1 MPEGREE
8 CQESSTRSRVFAR
21 FDPRPARQRSYR
33 ELRRPETQ
41 RGGPGRSAR
50 TFEIYSSNKTCS
62 SWSGSPDRRIL
73 KTAEPLGPQW
83 IIQLFVW
90 TEWDDAPDEL
100 RPLSS
105 RSICFLWPSR

>member
-21 FDPRPARQRSYR
+21 FDPRPARQRSFR

-50 TFEIYSSNKTCS
+50 TFEIYSSNKKCS

-73 KTAEPLGPQW
+73 KTAEPSRQQR
-83 IIQLFVW
+83 IVQLLVW
-90 TEWDDAPDEL
+90 TDSDDATDEL
-100 RPLSS
+100 SQLSS